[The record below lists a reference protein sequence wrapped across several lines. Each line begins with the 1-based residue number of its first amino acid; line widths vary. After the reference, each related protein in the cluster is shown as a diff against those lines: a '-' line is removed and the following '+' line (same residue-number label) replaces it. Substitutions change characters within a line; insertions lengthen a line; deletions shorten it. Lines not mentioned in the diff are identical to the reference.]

1 MPFTLKSSTDDSWVG
16 GMTVNADCT
25 DVAPRPQRR
34 RDAAATRRA
43 LLAAAR
49 RQIAEH
55 GFAGTTTR
63 DVAAAAGVNQALVYR
78 YFGSKEKLLAE
89 AVGGDDAVD
98 TLTDLYRAPLADLPH
113 LLLERALDAS
123 VAAGERGS
131 SLATLVTAANDATL
145 RVLIRERIENGF
157 GKVLARRLEGPDAI
171 LRGEMIAALVT
182 GVVLLRQK
190 VGLHALSE
198 ADRQTLGAWVDRMA
212 APLLAPPADP
222 GAADSS

>member
-1 MPFTLKSSTDDSWVG
+1 M
-16 GMTVNADCT
+16 
-25 DVAPRPQRR
+25 
-34 RDAAATRRA
+34 
-43 LLAAAR
+43 
-49 RQIAEH
+49 
-55 GFAGTTTR
+55 TTR
-63 DVAAAAGVNQALVYR
+63 STPSPTSTAR
-78 YFGSKEKLLAE
+78 
-89 AVGGDDAVD
+89 
-98 TLTDLYRAPLADLPH
+98 PLADLPH
-113 LLLERALDAS
+113 LLLERAIDAS

-157 GKVLARRLEGPDAI
+157 GKVLARRLEGPDAV

-212 APLLAPPADP
+212 APLLTPPAEPSVGD
-222 GAADSS
+222 DS

>member
-1 MPFTLKSSTDDSWVG
+1 M
-16 GMTVNADCT
+16 NADCT
-25 DVAPRPQRR
+25 DVAPRPPRR

-98 TLTDLYRAPLADLPH
+98 TLADLYRAPLADLPH
-113 LLLERALDAS
+113 LLLERAIDAS

-157 GKVLARRLEGPDAI
+157 GKVLARRLEGPDAV

-190 VGLHALSE
+190 VGLRALSE

-212 APLLAPPADP
+212 APLLSPPAEPDEDP
-222 GAADSS
+222 VALP